1 MFPFHKIQAGTMCSV
16 WGLASY
22 KGVEIVE
29 SFIFSGS
36 YRMLELSKPGAR
48 LCSVCVQTG
57 RGVSQGWEGTAR
69 ALPAVLLPTQLS
81 QESRFLTCFRKQRF

>member
-1 MFPFHKIQAGTMCSV
+1 MCSV

-29 SFIFSGS
+29 SLIFSGS
-36 YRMLELSKPGAR
+36 YRMLELSEPGAWR

-57 RGVSQGWEGTAR
+57 RGASQGWEGTAR
-69 ALPAVLLPTQLS
+69 PPLAVLLPTQLS
-81 QESRFLTCFRKQRF
+81 QESHFLTCFRKQRF